1 MSLYRSA
8 ATAIVV
14 SAIAFL
20 LAISARYRLI
30 EPANITFLCDGGSR
44 EVLCSVRSWIIQS
57 FVHQRIGWLAL
68 AIASVAML
76 TGWRLLAG
84 IALFLACAGLILYT
98 TELCA
103 PAALLA
109 LLVFVRG
116 GHTVTTAS
124 STSSTPYDNA

>member
-1 MSLYRSA
+1 M
-8 ATAIVV
+8 
-14 SAIAFL
+14 
-20 LAISARYRLI
+20 
-30 EPANITFLCDGGSR
+30 
-44 EVLCSVRSWIIQS
+44 RSWIIQS

-116 GHTVTTAS
+116 GHTVATAS
-124 STSSTPYDNA
+124 STSSAPYDSA